1 MQLNFLDADTS
12 HLAPVEPVNVPTASD
27 KARQKAEILQALEW
41 AGEDGVT
48 TLRMREICALS
59 VSQRISDLRKE
70 GHKIVCRAVANSNW
84 YFLEEPNTTS
94 PQENAR

>member
-12 HLAPVEPVNVPTASD
+12 HLEPVNVPTASD

-41 AGEDGVT
+41 AGEEGVT

-59 VSQRISDLRKE
+59 VSQRISDLRRE
-70 GHKIVCRAVANSNW
+70 GHKIVCRAVGNSNW
-84 YFLEEPNTTS
+84 YFLEESNPTT
-94 PQENAR
+94 PQENVR

>member
-12 HLAPVEPVNVPTASD
+12 HLVPVEPVNVPTASD

-41 AGEDGVT
+41 AGDDGVT

-70 GHKIVCRAVANSNW
+70 GHKIVCRAVGGSNW
-84 YFLEEPNTTS
+84 YFLEESNT
-94 PQENAR
+94 ENLR